1 MSTQD
6 IMIQTEH
13 MSHTYQD
20 ESGNVVY
27 ALDDVSLAIRK
38 GEFVSIIGTNGSGK
52 VP

>member
-27 ALDDVSLAIRK
+27 ALMM
-38 GEFVSIIGTNGSGK
+38 
-52 VP
+52 